1 MILLIQNHAIAISR
15 ACACTHIH
23 IHIHIQ
29 YTQYI
34 PVVSTSLLPSIGF
47 MEILHSSR
55 SPNVFLPFI

>member
-15 ACACTHIH
+15 ACACTH

-55 SPNVFLPFI
+55 SPNVFLAFI